1 MRTLNSLSIVDLNS
15 ILVRIYK
22 GAPKDAEPGFVETST
37 LGELA
42 LVRQS
47 CEHTIVCLDRPPY
60 FRSALYPAYK
70 GSREPDEV
78 LNQIKRHVRKALD
91 LQGYVVAQADG
102 FEADDLLATLAK
114 AYYDVCPDIRLI
126 TSDKDCAQ
134 LLNDRVRGFDAKTGN
149 LKDVQ
154 WCYQK
159 FGVEPKDM
167 ALYQALVGDS
177 SDEYKGI
184 PSWGAKQASQAIQK
198 CGDLAG
204 IRKALAK
211 QIETSEDTLKPLPNV
226 WVKFAEHQ
234 GELETYLQ
242 LATLRTDAPLDAEA
256 LIDPKGKPFDAESV
270 VKAVELD
277 TQNAPKPEDLAEET
291 EVMTADKVWTNP
303 LFRAA
308 RERAIEAA
316 AREGREA
323 IAEGRINHLGKET
336 PEGPRATM
344 PPRQQAMHDAE
355 KDDTDKNAKGLA
367 LLRKPFP
374 EHQVGKLPKGTK
386 TQNECPAGEKRDCA
400 VCGGWHHPR
409 VVHLDYVG
417 HAALTN
423 RLLDADPTWD
433 WRPLALTPE
442 GLPKFD
448 ASGGL
453 WIKLT
458 VCGVSRLGYGHAETK
473 GHMDAGAREKVVVG
487 DALRNAAMRFGAAL
501 DLWSKQ
507 DLAVVVDS

>member
-1 MRTLNSLSIVDLNS
+1 MRTVNSLALVDLNT
-15 ILVRIYK
+15 IVVRNYMGSK
-22 GAPKDAEPGFVETST
+22 GKEVGYTEETT
-37 LGELA
+37 LGELS
-42 LVRQS
+42 LIRQS
-47 CEHTIVCLDRPPY
+47 CEHTIICMDRPPY
-60 FRSALYPAYK
+60 FRKAIYEPYK
-70 GSREPDEV
+70 GSREVDET
-78 LNQIKRHVRKALD
+78 LNLIKKNIRRSLD
-91 LQGYVVAQADG
+91 LQGYVVAQAEG

-114 AYYDVCPDIRLI
+114 VCYDVCPDIRLI
-126 TSDKDCAQ
+126 TSDKDAVQC
-134 LLNDRVRGFDAKTGN
+134 LNDRVKGFDPNTGN
-149 LKDVQ
+149 MRDVE
-154 WCYQK
+154 WAYK
-159 FGVEPKDM
+159 KYGVEPKDM
-167 ALYQALVGDS
+167 ALYQALAGDK

-184 PSWGAKQASQAIQK
+184 PSWGHVEASLSIQRY
-198 CGDLAG
+198 GDLAG
-204 IRKALAK
+204 MRKELARK
-211 QIETSEDTLKPLPNV
+211 IQESDDTLKPINKK
-226 WVKFAEHQ
+226 WVMFMQHQ
-234 GELETYLQ
+234 GELDTFLQ
-242 LATLRTDAPLDAEA
+242 LATLRTDAPLDVEA
-256 LIDPKGKPFDAESV
+256 LLDPKGKHFDAESV
-270 VKAVELD
+270 VKVVELD
-277 TQNAPKPEDLAEET
+277 TQNAPAPEELTEEVEAMAERT
-291 EVMTADKVWTNP
+291 
-303 LFRAA
+303 
-308 RERAIEAA
+308 IEDA

-323 IAEGRINHLGKET
+323 IAEGRINHLGKE
-336 PEGPRATM
+336 
-344 PPRQQAMHDAE
+344 QQAMHDAE

-386 TQNECPAGEKRDCA
+386 TQNECPAGEKRNCT

-433 WRPLALTPE
+433 WQPLALTPE